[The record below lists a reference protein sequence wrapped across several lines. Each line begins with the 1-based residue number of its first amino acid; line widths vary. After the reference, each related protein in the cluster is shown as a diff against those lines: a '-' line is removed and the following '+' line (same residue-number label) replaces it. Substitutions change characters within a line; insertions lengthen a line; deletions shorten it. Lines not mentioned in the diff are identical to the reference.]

1 MLEQRVYIGIL
12 EEASAGKIYFKI
24 VSLGTWKG
32 FKSETLNSP
41 ETPCQSAPKMSDF
54 LGSRLLS
61 DMFCYLDIPA
71 FLQFG
76 LSTV

>member
-1 MLEQRVYIGIL
+1 ML
-12 EEASAGKIYFKI
+12 EEASASGKIYFKI

-41 ETPCQSAPKMSDF
+41 ETPRQGALKMSDF
-54 LGSRLLS
+54 LGSRPLS
-61 DMFCYLDIPA
+61 DMFCYLDIPS